1 MLTVYELCTESAVPD
16 GLVALPDIAV
26 DKCQPPMASI
36 PPSPEE
42 QVLVLAS
49 KFAYSMEVNIETG
62 TTTADKINPDVYCLW
77 S

>member
-42 QVLVLAS
+42 QVLVS
-49 KFAYSMEVNIETG
+49 FISPITSMTNFM
-62 TTTADKINPDVYCLW
+62 NY
-77 S
+77 